1 MSLNME
7 RMFELHDGDHSH
19 PVKRSKG
26 KRVDV
31 SNALLNMVTFTVPQR
46 FLTEIWCRKDSR
58 LPQSYFVPGSLQ
70 RGDRSY
76 GEILGK
82 NPGMYVERIRTLFLN
97 KFIQSTTSTSKHDP
111 PKCPQQFTGIH
122 GG

>member
-19 PVKRSKG
+19 SVKRSKG

-58 LPQSYFVPGSLQ
+58 LPQSYFVPGSPQ

-82 NPGMYVERIRTLFLN
+82 NPGMYVERITTLFLTN
-97 KFIQSTTSTSKHDP
+97 LYRVPRALQNMTP
-111 PKCPQQFTGIH
+111 
-122 GG
+122 